1 MPFPAFLCHVLLPQ
15 PLVLQTSGG
24 SGAAKY
30 PGWGPYAD
38 DLWDLGSC
46 KSTTGCSLP
55 MVYMGNGDQASWSD
69 TGTFNFNV
77 DGAGQSN
84 TLRLNP
90 TSYTVNNGAFYG
102 TFENPFWL
110 RNAVSGLTVG
120 QRYRLQVRRPVM
132 HRRCRLGNLSG

>member
-1 MPFPAFLCHVLLPQ
+1 
-15 PLVLQTSGG
+15 
-24 SGAAKY
+24 
-30 PGWGPYAD
+30 
-38 DLWDLGSC
+38 
-46 KSTTGCSLP
+46 

-110 RNAVSGLTVG
+110 RNAVSGLTIG

-132 HRRCRLGNLSG
+132 PRRCRLGNLSG